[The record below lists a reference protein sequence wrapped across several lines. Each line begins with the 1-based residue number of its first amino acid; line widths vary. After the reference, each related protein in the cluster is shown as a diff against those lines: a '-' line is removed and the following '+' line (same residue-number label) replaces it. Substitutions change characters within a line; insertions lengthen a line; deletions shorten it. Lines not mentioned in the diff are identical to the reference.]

1 LHLSFTY
8 AKISAVRKINI
19 DDIEKWA
26 TPTFLLVYEETSRS
40 KRV

>member
-1 LHLSFTY
+1 MTV
-8 AKISAVRKINI
+8 VRKINI

-40 KRV
+40 KRI